1 MKAQTVQKIKRNAAG
16 YAFIL
21 PLVLYFLVFQLAPML
36 IALIISFTN
45 YSLQHL
51 TDYTFVGF
59 ENYVELF
66 TNSVKYPR
74 FWSSLKTTFFY
85 ILLTVPANIVLSL
98 VVSALLNSKIKG
110 EKFFKTVFYIPSV
123 TVGVAIMVMWQQML
137 APDGLI
143 NQLFGTEVDF
153 LNDEATALVV
163 FAFMSIWGGLGYNV
177 LIMLSAMKNIDPSLY
192 EAAEIDGA
200 GAVQKFLYIT
210 VPGVMPTVFFFLI
223 TGLIS
228 GFQVLCVRHVLRD
241 APRKQLCRSFG
252 NVVLPVHHNT
262 RNNFAAVRR
271 AERQTQVVQP
281 PAGKEEGKPCK
292 TSLTRQSSAFPP
304 AAARA
309 QWPKRR
315 RSTRCSCFCALRS
328 WFHICG

>member
-137 APDGLI
+137 APDGLV
-143 NQLFGTEVDF
+143 NQLLGTEVDF

-228 GFQVLCVRHVLRD
+228 GFQVGEQMLIIYGDTTMVNSIYTYVYGMYYVMRRE
-241 APRKQLCRSFG
+241 
-252 NVVLPVHHNT
+252 
-262 RNNFAAVRR
+262 NNFAVASAMSYFLFIIILVITLLQFAV
-271 AERQTQVVQP
+271 QN
-281 PAGKEEGKPCK
+281 GKPRWF
-292 TSLTRQSSAFPP
+292 SRLQE
-304 AAARA
+304 
-309 QWPKRR
+309 KRR
-315 RSTRCSCFCALRS
+315 KSHAKQV
-328 WFHICG
+328 

>member
-45 YSLQHL
+45 YSLRHL

-137 APDGLI
+137 APDGLV
-143 NQLFGTEVDF
+143 NQLLGTEVDF

-228 GFQVLCVRHVLRD
+228 GFQVGEQMLIIYGDTTMVNSIYTYVYGMYYVMRRE
-241 APRKQLCRSFG
+241 
-252 NVVLPVHHNT
+252 
-262 RNNFAAVRR
+262 NNFAVASAMSYFLFIIILVITLLQFAV
-271 AERQTQVVQP
+271 QN
-281 PAGKEEGKPCK
+281 GKPK
-292 TSLTRQSSAFPP
+292 WFSRLQE
-304 AAARA
+304 
-309 QWPKRR
+309 KRR
-315 RSTRCSCFCALRS
+315 ESHAKQV
-328 WFHICG
+328 

>member
-137 APDGLI
+137 APDGLV
-143 NQLFGTEVDF
+143 NQLLGTEVDF

-228 GFQVLCVRHVLRD
+228 GFQVGEQMLIIYGDTTMVNSIYTYVYGMYYVMRRE
-241 APRKQLCRSFG
+241 
-252 NVVLPVHHNT
+252 
-262 RNNFAAVRR
+262 NNFAVASAMSYFLFIIILVITLLQFAV
-271 AERQTQVVQP
+271 QN
-281 PAGKEEGKPCK
+281 GKPK
-292 TSLTRQSSAFPP
+292 WFSRLQE
-304 AAARA
+304 
-309 QWPKRR
+309 KRR
-315 RSTRCSCFCALRS
+315 ESHAKQV
-328 WFHICG
+328 

>member
-1 MKAQTVQKIKRNAAG
+1 MKAQTVQKIKRNAEG

-228 GFQVLCVRHVLRD
+228 GFQVGEQMLIIYGDTTMVNSIYTYVYGMYYVMRRE
-241 APRKQLCRSFG
+241 
-252 NVVLPVHHNT
+252 
-262 RNNFAAVRR
+262 NNFAVASAMSYFLFIIILVITLLQFAV
-271 AERQTQVVQP
+271 QN
-281 PAGKEEGKPCK
+281 GKPK
-292 TSLTRQSSAFPP
+292 WFSRLQE
-304 AAARA
+304 
-309 QWPKRR
+309 KRR
-315 RSTRCSCFCALRS
+315 ESHAKQV
-328 WFHICG
+328 

>member
-228 GFQVLCVRHVLRD
+228 GFQVGEQMLIIYGDTTMVNSIYTYVYGMYYVMRRE
-241 APRKQLCRSFG
+241 
-252 NVVLPVHHNT
+252 
-262 RNNFAAVRR
+262 NNFAVASAMSYFLFIIILVITLLQFAV
-271 AERQTQVVQP
+271 QN
-281 PAGKEEGKPCK
+281 GKPK
-292 TSLTRQSSAFPP
+292 WFSRLQE
-304 AAARA
+304 
-309 QWPKRR
+309 KRR
-315 RSTRCSCFCALRS
+315 ESHAKQV
-328 WFHICG
+328 

>member
-1 MKAQTVQKIKRNAAG
+1 MKAQTKQKLKRNATG

-21 PLVLYFLVFQLAPML
+21 PLILYFVVFQLAPML
-36 IALIISFTN
+36 IALVISFTN
-45 YSLQHL
+45 YSLEHL

-59 ENYVELF
+59 ENFIELF
-66 TNSVKYPR
+66 TNSVKYPM

-85 ILLTVPANIVLSL
+85 ILLTVPANIILAL

-143 NQLFGTEVDF
+143 NQLFGTNVDF
-153 LNDEATALVV
+153 LNNESTALVV

-177 LIMLSAMKNIDPSLY
+177 LIMLSAMKNIDPAMY

-210 VPGVMPTVFFFLI
+210 VPGVMPTVFFFLV

-228 GFQVLCVRHVLRD
+228 GFQVGEQMLIIYGD
-241 APRKQLCRSFG
+241 
-252 NVVLPVHHNT
+252 T
-262 RNNFAAVRR
+262 
-271 AERQTQVVQP
+271 TMVQSVYTYVY
-281 PAGKEEGKPCK
+281 GLYY
-292 TSLTRQSSAFPP
+292 TM
-304 AAARA
+304 
-309 QWPKRR
+309 R
-315 RSTRCSCFCALRS
+315 RSCDYATASAMSYFLFVIILIITLIQFRVQNGRPKFIQKLIDRRKK
-328 WFHICG
+328 GGELVEKV

>member
-228 GFQVLCVRHVLRD
+228 GFQVGEQMLIIYGDTTMVNSIYTYVYGMYYVMRRE
-241 APRKQLCRSFG
+241 
-252 NVVLPVHHNT
+252 
-262 RNNFAAVRR
+262 NNFAVASAMSYFLFIIILVITLLQFAV
-271 AERQTQVVQP
+271 QN
-281 PAGKEEGKPCK
+281 GKPRWF
-292 TSLTRQSSAFPP
+292 SRLQE
-304 AAARA
+304 
-309 QWPKRR
+309 KRR
-315 RSTRCSCFCALRS
+315 ESHAKQV
-328 WFHICG
+328 